1 MHVRDLLE
9 AEQRGL
15 DDGADR
21 RADPPA
27 LEVTLV
33 ALDLQACDAVG
44 EPSLDTDQRRVV
56 MPSLAMAA
64 S

>member
-1 MHVRDLLE
+1 MHSRDLLE

-15 DDGADR
+15 SDGTDC

-27 LEVTLV
+27 LEVALV
-33 ALDLQACDAVG
+33 ALDFQARGAVG

-56 MPSLAMAA
+56 TPSLAMAA